1 VDFLALA
8 AALAQPADD
17 LIAGIPAVGHHTE
30 QFVGALLAKVL
41 RWERQLRFVAER

>member
-30 QFVGALLAKVL
+30 QFVGVLLAKVL